1 MIARYLLFQKAE
13 AALLEEKG
21 DKLFGIARLLDAQLS
36 GTFADIY
43 RAAGL
48 SAEAP
53 RAERLAALNR
63 SLTPFCDTL
72 AACFPGVGVGYY
84 AADLDCIVCYGPS
97 AEYGHTVGITP
108 GPDHIGRRAMAHGR
122 EVVGVGS
129 MVRGDIMNCVRPLL
143 RDGRAIGFVWANE
156 TVEGIYQQTAERGRK
171 IFFSPDIEPLL
182 GLTGLMIS
190 ASNSLFESRRLA
202 ALARAAAAAAGEG
215 AGGRDGGAGGNADG
229 GGDGGVSS
237 GGMSGDG
244 GLIRRFEDFGAY
256 VDRIGRYLRLFLHS
270 LAIGTL
276 VADPAGRVVFASRW
290 LERRAGVAVAS
301 LHGLSLSEAAARLGL
316 GDVAARIGG
325 EGGHFGVSG
334 GQMACGDGTTIEVT
348 VIWSRLHGEGSE
360 PTGTVVLIEDLE
372 RAKGEEERLRRSER
386 LAAVGELAASI
397 AHEIRNPL
405 TILNGSFQLLPQRL
419 DDPQFLSDFARIAG
433 AELARVNSTVEAL
446 LSFARFATPRMA
458 PVDLGEVL
466 RRTADLMRAYAERHR
481 VVIAEHYA
489 ADLPTVRGDS
499 EHLQQAFLNLLLN
512 AIQAMPDGGTLT
524 LKTAHAPGSHLV
536 TATVADTGCGIR
548 PEDRERVFNV
558 FYSTKPGGTGL
569 GLPLVHRIIDEHGGF
584 IEFDSAPGEGTTFV
598 VSLPVA
604 ASVEGSI

>member
-21 DKLFGIARLLDAQLS
+21 DKLFGIARLLDGQLA
-36 GTFADIY
+36 GTFADLY

-48 SAEAP
+48 AP
-53 RAERLAALNR
+53 DSPRDARLAALNR
-63 SLTPFCDTL
+63 HLTPFCDAV

-97 AEYGHTVGITP
+97 ADYGHTVGIVP

-202 ALARAAAAAAGEG
+202 ALARAAGEA
-215 AGGRDGGAGGNADG
+215 AGGREGSAGGGVDCGGARG
-229 GGDGGVSS
+229 GGD
-237 GGMSGDG
+237 
-244 GLIRRFEDFGAY
+244 LIKRFEDFGAY

-276 VADPAGRVVFASRW
+276 VADPEGRVVFASRW
-290 LERRAGVAVAS
+290 LERRAGVAVEF
-301 LHGLSLSEAAARLGL
+301 LHGLTLSDAAARLGL

-348 VIWSRLHGEGSE
+348 VIWSRLHGEGDG

-405 TILNGSFQLLPQRL
+405 TILNGSLQLLPQRL

-481 VVIAEHYA
+481 VAISEHYA

-524 LKTAHAPGSHLV
+524 LKTAHAPGSHLA

>member
-21 DKLFGIARLLDAQLS
+21 DKLFGIARLLDGQLS

-48 SAEAP
+48 ATAAP
-53 RAERLAALNR
+53 RAAKLAALNR
-63 SLTPFCDTL
+63 HLTPFCDAV

-97 AEYGHTVGITP
+97 ADYGHTVGITP

-202 ALARAAAAAAGEG
+202 ALARAAAAAAGG
-215 AGGRDGGAGGNADG
+215 ADG
-229 GGDGGVSS
+229 GVGRGGVGGDGE
-237 GGMSGDG
+237 
-244 GLIRRFEDFGAY
+244 LIKRFEDFGAY

-276 VADPAGRVVFASRW
+276 VADPEGRVVFASRW
-290 LERRAGVAVAS
+290 LERRAGVAVET
-301 LHGLSLSEAAARLGL
+301 LQGLSLSDAAARLGL

-334 GQMACGDGTTIEVT
+334 GQMACRDGTTIEVT

-419 DDPQFLSDFARIAG
+419 NDPQFLSDFARIAG
-433 AELARVNSTVEAL
+433 VELARVNSTVEAL

-466 RRTADLMRAYAERHR
+466 RRTADLMRAYAERHH

-598 VSLPVA
+598 VSLPLA

>member
-21 DKLFGIARLLDAQLS
+21 DKLFGIARLLDGQLS

-48 SAEAP
+48 AAEAP
-53 RAERLAALNR
+53 RADKLAALNR
-63 SLTPFCDTL
+63 HLTPFCDAV

-97 AEYGHTVGITP
+97 ADYGHTVGITP

-202 ALARAAAAAAGEG
+202 ALARAADDAV
-215 AGGRDGGAGGNADG
+215 GGAGLRGQG
-229 GGDGGVSS
+229 RGDG
-237 GGMSGDG
+237 D
-244 GLIRRFEDFGAY
+244 LIKRFEDFGAY

-276 VADPAGRVVFASRW
+276 VADPEGRVVFASRW
-290 LERRAGVAVAS
+290 LERRAGVAVES
-301 LHGLSLSEAAARLGL
+301 LHGLSLSDAAARLGL

-405 TILNGSFQLLPQRL
+405 TILNGSLQLLPHRL
-419 DDPQFLSDFARIAG
+419 DDPQFLSDFARIAS

-458 PVDLGEVL
+458 PVDLSEVL

-481 VVIAEHYA
+481 VAIDEHYA